1 MKKLLMSLICCL
13 SVTVGF
19 SQTQAQMNSDANAT
33 FQKAD
38 KELNVVYQKILKEYK
53 DDPVFIKSMITAQKL
68 WVQLRDADVKM
79 MYPDREA
86 GYYGSML
93 PLCVSEYK
101 AKLTKERTAK
111 LKRWLTGVEEGDV
124 CSGSVKIN

>member
-1 MKKLLMSLICCL
+1 MKKLLITLICCFTASL
-13 SVTVGF
+13 GF

-111 LKRWLTGVEEGDV
+111 LKLWLTGVEEGDG
-124 CSGSVKIN
+124 CASSVKTK